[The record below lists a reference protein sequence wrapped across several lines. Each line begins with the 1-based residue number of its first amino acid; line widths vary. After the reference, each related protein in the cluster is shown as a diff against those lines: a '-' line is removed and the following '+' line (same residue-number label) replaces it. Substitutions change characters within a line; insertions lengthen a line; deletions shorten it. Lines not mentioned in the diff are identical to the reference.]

1 MIGVGMMDKRITIG
15 EYSVAAD
22 DKFGGVTSKNWEYGS
37 TIWAHVVWRGG
48 KIESDGDQ
56 MQVNQTIEF
65 YIRNGGTARAMT
77 VQSRIAYDDA
87 IFYIDAID
95 VIDGR
100 EKYLRIITTQ
110 VQPANLV

>member
-1 MIGVGMMDKRITIG
+1 
-15 EYSVAAD
+15 
-22 DKFGGVTSKNWEYGS
+22 
-37 TIWAHVVWRGG
+37 
-48 KIESDGDQ
+48 
-56 MQVNQTIEF
+56 
-65 YIRNGGTARAMT
+65 MT

-100 EKYLRIITTQ
+100 EKYLRVITTQ